1 MKQFILP
8 TVLAIFLTGLS
19 ADATAQTPSWQ
30 HQLYVNAG
38 PQFVTGSA
46 SDALGTGFG
55 IDGGYYYRADRAFF
69 IGFTGGFHQFSADNG
84 GDLTV
89 IPLNATAKYNFSLT
103 GIQPYIGAD
112 GGPFVLSNGNSETN
126 VDSGT
131 KFGIAPRLGLR
142 IPVARGVDIDLTLKY
157 SVVFGDPDN
166 VTYVGTN
173 GGFAYIFDR
182 ANIESR

>member
-1 MKQFILP
+1 MKHLILP
-8 TVLAIFLTGLS
+8 ALLAFFLTGLS

-38 PQFVTGSA
+38 LQFVTESP

-69 IGFTGGFHQFSADNG
+69 IGFTAGLHQFSSSGEANR
-84 GDLTV
+84 TV

-112 GGPFVLSNGNSETN
+112 GGPFVSSNG
-126 VDSGT
+126 DSGT
-131 KFGIAPRLGLR
+131 KFGIAPQFGLR
-142 IPVARGVDIDLTLKY
+142 IPVARGIDIDLTLKY
-157 SVVFGDPDN
+157 SVIFTDSDN
-166 VTYVGTN
+166 LTYVGTN

-182 ANIESR
+182 ANIEYQ

>member
-1 MKQFILP
+1 MKHFILP
-8 TVLAIFLTGLS
+8 ALLTFFLTGLS

-55 IDGGYYYRADRAFF
+55 IDGGYYYRAD
-69 IGFTGGFHQFSADNG
+69 
-84 GDLTV
+84 
-89 IPLNATAKYNFSLT
+89 TAKYNFSLT

-112 GGPFVLSNGNSETN
+112 GGPFVLSNGDSE
-126 VDSGT
+126 T

-142 IPVARGVDIDLTLKY
+142 IPIARGIDIDLTLKY
-157 SVVFGDPDN
+157 SVVFNDSDN

-182 ANIESR
+182 ANIEYQ

>member
-1 MKQFILP
+1 MKQFIP
-8 TVLAIFLTGLS
+8 PIVLVIFLTGLS
-19 ADATAQTPSWQ
+19 VDATAQTPSWQ

-38 PQFVTGSA
+38 PQFVTGPA
-46 SDALGTGFG
+46 SDASDTGFG

-69 IGFTGGFHQFSADNG
+69 IGLTAGFHQFSSSSGANW
-84 GDLTV
+84 TV

-112 GGPFVLSNGNSETN
+112 GGPFVLSNGDSQTN
-126 VDSGT
+126 GDSGT

-157 SVVFGDPDN
+157 SVVFDGPDN
-166 VTYVGTN
+166 VTYAGTN

>member
-1 MKQFILP
+1 MKHFILP
-8 TVLAIFLTGLS
+8 ALLAFFLTGLS

-69 IGFTGGFHQFSADNG
+69 IGLTAGFHQFSSSSGAN
-84 GDLTV
+84 LTV
-89 IPLNATAKYNFSLT
+89 VPLNATAKYNFSLT

-112 GGPFVLSNGNSETN
+112 GGPFVLSNG
-126 VDSGT
+126 DSGT

-142 IPVARGVDIDLTLKY
+142 IPVARGIDIDLTLKY
-157 SVVFGDPDN
+157 SVVFNDSDN

-182 ANIESR
+182 ANIEYQ

>member
-1 MKQFILP
+1 MKHFILP
-8 TVLAIFLTGLS
+8 ALLAFFLTGLS

-112 GGPFVLSNGNSETN
+112 GGPSVLSNGDSE
-126 VDSGT
+126 T

-157 SVVFGDPDN
+157 SVVFDDPDN
-166 VTYVGTN
+166 FTYVGTS